1 MNFALSALPIE
12 HLSQKEAD
20 AGIAM
25 PVRRKVFRIEEMHAG
40 ARASVPE
47 SAPSSLQQQILAELS
62 ALRDLLEQRPDRAP
76 AVEAERTNGDVEAEG
91 LRQLKDETN
100 TIQRAINRTKHEIA
114 TLHVNGLNAPESGR
128 AVRELDAVVGGTEE
142 GIQSILASAEDI
154 DEAANTLSAMLK
166 NERERAL
173 AQDIRDQVIHIFEA
187 SNFQDLA
194 GQRIAKVMATL
205 KFIEDRIN
213 RMMEIWGGIEAFKD
227 YTAAALAERETG
239 PALLNGPKLE
249 GDTGHVSQDQIDAM
263 FK

>member
-1 MNFALSALPIE
+1 
-12 HLSQKEAD
+12 
-20 AGIAM
+20 M
-25 PVRRKVFRIEEMHAG
+25 PVRRKVFRIEEMQF
-40 ARASVPE
+40 ASGQAHVPE
-47 SAPSSLQQQILAELS
+47 SAPTTMQQQILAELA
-62 ALRDLLEQRPDRAP
+62 ALRELIARQPDRAP
-76 AVEAERTNGDVEAEG
+76 GSDADRTSGDIEAEG
-91 LRQLKDETN
+91 LRQLKDETD
-100 TIQRAINRTKHEIA
+100 TIQRAINRTKQEIA

-128 AVRELDAVVGGTEE
+128 AVRELDAVVGGTEQ

-166 NERERAL
+166 DERERAL
-173 AQDIRDQVIHIFEA
+173 AQDIRDQVIRIFEA

-205 KFIEDRIN
+205 KFIEDRIA

-249 GDTGHVSQDQIDAM
+249 GDSGHVSQDQIDAM
-263 FK
+263 FR

>member
-1 MNFALSALPIE
+1 
-12 HLSQKEAD
+12 
-20 AGIAM
+20 M
-25 PVRRKVFRIEEMHAG
+25 PVRRKVFRIEEMQHAG
-40 ARASVPE
+40 GQAYVPE
-47 SAPSSLQQQILAELS
+47 PAPPTSLLQQQILAELA
-62 ALRDLLEQRPDRAP
+62 ALRDLIQQRPDRAP
-76 AVEAERTNGDVEAEG
+76 DADRTNGDVEAEG
-91 LRQLKDETN
+91 LRQLKDETD
-100 TIQRAINRTKHEIA
+100 TIQRAINRTKQEIA

-128 AVRELDAVVGGTEE
+128 AVRELDAVVGGTEQ

-227 YTAAALAERETG
+227 YTAAALAERETP

-249 GDTGHVSQDQIDAM
+249 GDSGHVSQDQIDAM

>member
-1 MNFALSALPIE
+1 MPI
-12 HLSQKEAD
+12 
-20 AGIAM
+20 
-25 PVRRKVFRIEEMHAG
+25 RRKVFRIEEMQHAG
-40 ARASVPE
+40 SRPSVPE
-47 SAPSSLQQQILAELS
+47 AAPISLQQQILDEL
-62 ALRDLLEQRPDRAP
+62 ATLRELLKQQPDRVAG
-76 AVEAERTNGDVEAEG
+76 GD
-91 LRQLKDETN
+91 
-100 TIQRAINRTKHEIA
+100 
-114 TLHVNGLNAPESGR
+114 VNGLNAPESGR
-128 AVRELDAVVGGTEE
+128 AVRELDAVVGGTEQ

-205 KFIEDRIN
+205 KFIEDRIA

-249 GDTGHVSQDQIDAM
+249 GDSGHVSQDQIDAM
-263 FK
+263 FAKQ